1 MLPCLLEA
9 HELHELQVPDLQM
22 AVEGKLYFYWIQIV
36 DGGIPDDAAETVWHR
51 ISPELR
57 RRFVGE
63 GRIVIHCKGAL
74 GLSGTLAAR
83 LLVKFGALPDEAIRQ
98 VRTARPGAI
107 ENKLQENYIK
117 GCSKH

>member
-1 MLPCLLEA
+1 MSAGSTRITRTSGPRLA
-9 HELHELQVPDLQM
+9 DGSRGQ
-22 AVEGKLYFYWIQIV
+22 AVFYWIPIV

-63 GRIVIHCKGAL
+63 GRIVIHCKVAL
-74 GLSGTLAAR
+74 GLTGTLAAR
-83 LLVKFGALPDEAIRQ
+83 LLVKFGGLPDEAIRQ
-98 VRTARPGAI
+98 VRAARPGAI